1 MCQETQGDTITNMTV
16 EPVHLHCSHHNL
28 NVSVHDGR
36 CLRSSESVAT
46 NYSCFVS
53 AVLCF
58 YQRFFFM
65 AVSINNIVVA
75 NVSPPHV
82 ESTDG
87 DSK

>member
-1 MCQETQGDTITNMTV
+1 MFLSTI
-16 EPVHLHCSHHNL
+16 
-28 NVSVHDGR
+28 
-36 CLRSSESVAT
+36 
-46 NYSCFVS
+46 
-53 AVLCF
+53 
-58 YQRFFFM
+58 FFM